1 MPLYNEFGLP
11 MEPPEPVVVGQDW
24 AGDEIYDYEEV
35 TDIQEYLVRLD
46 ALDEFIES
54 HLKVDVIQIGEYD
67 FYYIDGYLIDND
79 TASVMQYF
87 KQHYDWKPLE

>member
-11 MEPPEPVVVGQDW
+11 MEPLDPVVVGQDW
-24 AGDEIYDYEEV
+24 VGDEIYDYEEV
-35 TDIQEYLVRLD
+35 TDIQEFLVRLD

>member
-1 MPLYNEFGLP
+1 MPLYNEFGVR
-11 MEPPEPVVVGQDW
+11 MEPPEPVVVGYDW
-24 AGDEIYDYEEV
+24 ARDEIYDYEEV
-35 TDIQEYLVRLD
+35 TDIQNHLVRLD

-79 TASVMQYF
+79 TASLMQYF
-87 KQHYDWKPLE
+87 QKHYDWKPLE

>member
-1 MPLYNEFGLP
+1 MPLYNEFGVP
-11 MEPPEPVVVGQDW
+11 MEPKDPVVVGYDW
-24 AGDEIYDYEEV
+24 AKDEIYDYEEV
-35 TDIQEYLVRLD
+35 TDIQNHLVRLD

-79 TASVMQYF
+79 TASLIQYF
-87 KQHYDWKPLE
+87 KKHYDWKRLK